1 MLAQQG
7 LAHLTAQLEELGVSA
22 PADLAFLTADLL
34 EQAGIT
40 KVVERNKLLLLS
52 SDAAS
57 PLGHGGNQK

>member
-22 PADLAFLTADLL
+22 PADLAVLTADLL
-34 EQAGIT
+34 EQAGIS
-40 KVVERNKLLLLS
+40 KVVERKKQLLLS